1 MPCECCKIT
10 NDQFG
15 KDTAEADLKEY
26 RRRGPAKQTR
36 LILDAVRSLGL
47 KDASLLDVG
56 GGIGAIYH
64 ELMKDT
70 VARATHVDAS
80 FAYLAAAKNETER
93 RGNAEKVDFIHA
105 DFTDVAETIPQADV
119 VTLDRVVCC
128 YPDYKS
134 LLKAAAS
141 RSSRA
146 LVMAYPRENGLSRFV
161 IKVMDWFLK
170 ISRNPFRVFVHPV
183 AKMDALLNNEGM
195 NRTSLRSLFV
205 WEVALYE
212 RV

>member
-15 KDTAEADLKEY
+15 KDTAEADLKEF

-36 LILDAVRSLGL
+36 LILEAVRSLGL

-70 VARATHVDAS
+70 VTCATHVDAS
-80 FAYLAAAKNETER
+80 SAYLAAAKQETIQ
-93 RGNAEKVDFIHA
+93 RGNADKVEFVHA
-105 DFTDVAETIPQADV
+105 DFTDVAATLAPADI

-128 YPDYKS
+128 
-134 LLKAAAS
+134 
-141 RSSRA
+141 
-146 LVMAYPRENGLSRFV
+146 
-161 IKVMDWFLK
+161 
-170 ISRNPFRVFVHPV
+170 
-183 AKMDALLNNEGM
+183 
-195 NRTSLRSLFV
+195 
-205 WEVALYE
+205 
-212 RV
+212 

>member
-26 RRRGPAKQTR
+26 RRKGPAKQTR
-36 LILDAVRSLGL
+36 LILNAVRSLGL

-64 ELMKDT
+64 ELMKDS
-70 VARATHVDAS
+70 VSRATHVDAS
-80 FAYLAAAKNETER
+80 SAYLAAAREETEK
-93 RGNAEKVDFIHA
+93 RGNAGKVDFVHA
-105 DFTDVAETIPQADV
+105 DFTDVAETVPQADV

-128 YPDYKS
+128 YPDYKR

-146 LVMAYPRENGLSRFV
+146 LVMAYPRENGLSRF
-161 IKVMDWFLK
+161 IIAVMDWFLK

-183 AKMDALLNNEGM
+183 EKMDALLRAEGLH
-195 NRTSLRSLFV
+195 RVSLERLFV
-205 WEVALYE
+205 WEVALYK
-212 RV
+212 RG